1 MVGRLRTEL
10 TQTQLKDHNN
20 IAINS
25 VTSGKLI
32 SVNEVSNR
40 MTFTY
45 VAHVI
50 HEDKTDSNKN
60 GLNWQEKYVLDN
72 FKGVVG
78 MPIKYASDWDG
89 EPTDHGYFMDD
100 GDGGI
105 VSLYAEIAGA
115 VLDARVDTIPGTT
128 RKGLICDAY
137 VDTIVHSPLA
147 KWIKL
152 RYLEGKPIDTSI
164 EICGKKDEFG
174 VMRNIVYEEGINSS
188 PKIPKEFD
196 YIGSAILGVEPA
208 DDYATIIVVNNKGE
222 EEKMTQK
229 EAEDKIVELNK
240 TITDLE
246 KTNEDLVTVN
256 ETIETITTERDE
268 LQVKVNDIEKE
279 KLVLEEYKEKNE
291 ESIRVNEFI
300 DKINED
306 FSEEVVISFKE
317 DIDKYKANS
326 SEFDTSELIVN
337 MYKEALKLKVNE
349 SKEKTDELEKIKIN
363 SLNEN
368 DMFVTNDTGETSV
381 NSDNLD
387 DVFEV

>member
-1 MVGRLRTEL
+1 MSTEL
-10 TQTQLKDHNN
+10 NEVQLEDHSN

-25 VTSGKLI
+25 VTNGTLI

-60 GLNWQEKYVLDN
+60 GLNWQEQYVLDN
-72 FKGVVG
+72 FDSVVG
-78 MPIKYASDWDG
+78 MPIKYSADWDG
-89 EPTDHGYFMDD
+89 EPTDHGYFTDD

-105 VSLYAEIAGA
+105 ISYYTEIAGT
-115 VLDARVDTIPGTT
+115 VLSARVDTIPGSN
-128 RKGLICDAY
+128 RKGLICNAY
-137 VDTIVHSPLA
+137 VDTIVHSSLA

-174 VMRNIVYEEGINSS
+174 VMRNIVYEAGVNSS

-229 EAEDKIVELNK
+229 EAEDKIIELNK
-240 TITDLE
+240 QIKILE
-246 KTNEDLVTVN
+246 KNEDLVTAN
-256 ETIETITTERDE
+256 ATIETITKEKDDLE
-268 LQVKVNDIEKE
+268 IKINEIEKE
-279 KLVLEEYKEKNE
+279 KVLLEEYKEKNE
-291 ESIRVNEFI
+291 ESIRVNEFVSKI
-300 DKINED
+300 DED
-306 FSEEVVISFKE
+306 FSKEVVESFKE
-317 DIDKYKANS
+317 QLDQYKTNS
-326 SEFDTSELIVN
+326 KEFNTNELIVN
-337 MYKEALKLKVNE
+337 MYKKELELKINE
-349 SKEKTDELEKIKIN
+349 VDKEKKEKLELNNKK
-363 SLNEN
+363 NE
-368 DMFVTNDTGETSV
+368 DMFVNNEAGKASEDD
-381 NSDNLD
+381 DNLD
-387 DVFEV
+387 IFED